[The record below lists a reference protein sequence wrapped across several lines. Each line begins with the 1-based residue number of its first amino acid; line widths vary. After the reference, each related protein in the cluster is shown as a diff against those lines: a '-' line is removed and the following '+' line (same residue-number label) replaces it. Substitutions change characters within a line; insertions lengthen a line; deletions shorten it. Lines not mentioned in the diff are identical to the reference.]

1 MSESIQSKTPRL
13 DNLISK
19 FPDEVLPI
27 WTLYCQS
34 KRTYRTRATWEI
46 DTSDLGI
53 FTKVRGDR
61 VAALPGATIH
71 ATLRDEARNIFEEL
85 GTKLVTASKA
95 LQTMHSLVL
104 LRDFELQLAAG
115 TEKAELLEAERLS
128 GSNREGLLEEI
139 DSNLEEMDRIESRLQ
154 LMAEGMKAI
163 TVLR

>member
-1 MSESIQSKTPRL
+1 
-13 DNLISK
+13 
-19 FPDEVLPI
+19 
-27 WTLYCQS
+27 
-34 KRTYRTRATWEI
+34 
-46 DTSDLGI
+46 
-53 FTKVRGDR
+53 
-61 VAALPGATIH
+61 
-71 ATLRDEARNIFEEL
+71 
-85 GTKLVTASKA
+85 
-95 LQTMHSLVL
+95 MHSLVL